1 MIVKAPQGSGF
12 NFTKDRAEEIEKL
25 LLPNVGKGEY
35 RKLIMRVP
43 GFGKSAKQV
52 NSGFIIVLLEP
63 WKKRD
68 RHGVQIMRE
77 SFGKIAKVRGR
88 LASPIMPQEIKTG
101 GDQNPVQFIILG
113 NTYEQLIEWK
123 EKNKVNAKVANK
135 NIVIVVL
142 FFIHPSKETL

>member
-1 MIVKAPQGSGF
+1 M
-12 NFTKDRAEEIEKL
+12 
-25 LLPNVGKGEY
+25 GKGEY

-77 SFGKIAKVRGR
+77 SFGKISKVPGV
-88 LASPIMPQEIKTG
+88 LAFPIMPQGIRTG
-101 GDQNPVQFIILG
+101 GIESPVQFVILG
-113 NTYEQLIEWK
+113 NTYNQLIEWK
-123 EKNKVNAKVANK
+123 EIIKKEARKNPGLTS
-135 NIVIVVL
+135 IEDD
-142 FFIHPSKETL
+142 F